1 MTKGWSETVQKTSQT
16 GAAERLEGLLRG
28 VTLEAALY
36 GLLFLLAAGLR
47 LWGLGDRPLQE
58 VEASQA
64 LSAWRFYRGEA
75 QGVLPGYS
83 PPLLY
88 GQLLSFVAW
97 GINDFAIRIWPALA
111 GALVA
116 ISPALLRRQLGRW
129 GALGA
134 SALATFSPSLIFFSR
149 FGSGDMLSLLGAV
162 GLVLGIL
169 RFGGSGDARELR
181 IAVLGLALALCAGPG
196 GYTTLLAVV
205 LWGLMLALGRS
216 RWLAVGSWR
225 EELSRSWLAR
235 RRLWAQAI
243 GLFGAAFLL
252 LSTGL
257 LLNFDGLHGGIA
269 QFSLWAE
276 GLAGESLGLSWH
288 YPFQVLMLYEFLPL
302 VLGLLGIAAWWS
314 SRRRSLAGGL
324 LTWWFSFSLV
334 LYLVAGGKDPA
345 HLPQITFP
353 LVLLGGIGLEWLLTR
368 SDDWLKGGV
377 DAYVGAASLVILTFV
392 LLRVSGF
399 AYLGQ
404 VEILLVAFLALLL
417 FVALIALIAIF
428 GVWFGPR
435 QGPMGAAAAVLLL
448 LSAFSVRTAWGVNF
462 LRSSDPM
469 EPLVVA
475 PTSPDV
481 RSLISTLEGL
491 SKRRQGDPRVL
502 SVGVQSAHEGVLGWY
517 LREFDKAD
525 FGSPLARSSP
535 ADAMISDLPE
545 GDDSSQGPEGYVGQ
559 RFEIRSRW
567 SLEELDA
574 GMGDPAF
581 WRWLLDRQA
590 PGSPSYRDV
599 ILWTLRERP

>member
-288 YPFQVLMLYEFLPL
+288 YPCQVLMLYEFLPL